1 MNRFILICLIY
12 CFNTSALASA
22 IDISAAQQLELYIK
36 EIKSI
41 AIDFKQTDSEGNIA
55 TGKLLIDKP
64 LKFRC
69 NYYAPF
75 PLLIIGNKNYLS
87 IYDYD
92 MDQLSRTE
100 ASENI
105 FKFLLMDNVEIEKY
119 FDIKNIITQKD
130 TIKFVLYHHDSGK
143 LSAVS
148 FDIKSRQI
156 TMMEIIEGDST
167 TEIAFSSVHKA
178 SNFDPDLFILK
189 NPDVYGA
196 PARLSKQEIEKK
208 YTSF

>member
-1 MNRFILICLIY
+1 MTRFILICLIY
-12 CFNTSALASA
+12 CFNISALASET
-22 IDISAAQQLELYIK
+22 DVSAAQQLELYIR

-41 AIDFKQTDSEGNIA
+41 AIDFKQTDSQGTVA

-92 MDQLSRTE
+92 MDQLS
-100 ASENI
+100 NI
-105 FKFLLMDNVEIEKY
+105 EIEKY

-143 LSAVS
+143 ISAVS
-148 FDIKSRQI
+148 FDTTSKQI
-156 TMMEIIEGDST
+156 TQMEIIEGDST
-167 TEIAFSSVHKA
+167 TEIAFSAVHKA